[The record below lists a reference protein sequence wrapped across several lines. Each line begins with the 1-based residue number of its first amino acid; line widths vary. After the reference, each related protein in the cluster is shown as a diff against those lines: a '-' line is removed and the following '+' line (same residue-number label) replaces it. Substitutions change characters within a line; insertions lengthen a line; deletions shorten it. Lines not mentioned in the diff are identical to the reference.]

1 MNPSRRTS
9 LKVAGG
15 AGLYPALLA
24 IGLLK
29 PGLASA
35 AAFDRAAFESR
46 GIVATLKALGAADAQ
61 ASGEVEIISQD
72 IAENGAV
79 VSVGVRSK
87 LPGVQALGL
96 LVDRNPNALAAW
108 YKLLDRALPEVTMRV
123 KMSQT
128 SEVVGLVK
136 AGGRFYLARKEI
148 IVTIGGCG

>member
-46 GIVATLKALGAADAQ
+46 GIVATLNALGAADAQ

-108 YKLLDRALPEVTMRV
+108 YELLDRALPEVTMRV

>member
-108 YKLLDRALPEVTMRV
+108 YELLDRALPEVTMRV